1 MALDAQRE
9 SYEGRQNGATQ
20 IRPCDAP
27 GYRTCLRILR
37 LHRLHRA
44 KRGAALAKRRRIHAR
59 QDPED
64 GAQLG
69 YHPDAYARSL
79 RRRRSQTIAVLAYD
93 LSDPFCIPIVHGIQE
108 GLQPADY
115 LPLLVDAQTQRK
127 LFDSYLKMIL
137 ERRAEGVIVIASW
150 IFQETNLL
158 EDIEKNRVPIV
169 IVGRDLTNNKVS
181 SLLVD
186 NEAGG
191 ALAMRHLIELGH
203 RRIAIVRGPE
213 ELFDTEPR
221 WAGVQRAATEAGV
234 QIDRKLVFQLPN
246 SMDSTSGF
254 EGGLRFSK
262 DMLASGR
269 PFTAVLAF
277 DDLTA
282 LGVVRGLTDAGLKIP
297 DDCSV
302 VGFDDVLPAAVSTPG
317 ITTIRQPLKEMG
329 LLASEW
335 TLAGDQFPRSR
346 RAEAGETVQSSART
360 CRAHVHLAPN
370 TGPSPWQPRK
380 IALDNLV
387 NAERYSFIQTI
398 ESIRSTNEPHTRIV
412 LLRKEMPGTHEAR
425 KRLSFLLPSSLPHL

>member
-1 MALDAQRE
+1 MA
-9 SYEGRQNGATQ
+9 
-20 IRPCDAP
+20 
-27 GYRTCLRILR
+27 
-37 LHRLHRA
+37 
-44 KRGAALAKRRRIHAR
+44 
-59 QDPED
+59 
-64 GAQLG
+64 AQLG

-169 IVGRDLTNNKVS
+169 IVGRDLTNRKVS
-181 SLLVD
+181 SLLID
-186 NEAGG
+186 NDAGG
-191 ALAMRHLIELGH
+191 ALALRHLIELGH
-203 RRIAIVRGPE
+203 RHIAIIRGPE

-221 WAGVQRAATEAGV
+221 WAGVQRAAAEAGI

-246 SMDSTSGF
+246 SMGSTSGF
-254 EGGLRFSK
+254 EGGLGFSK
-262 DMLASGR
+262 EILASGH

-282 LGVVRGLTDAGLKIP
+282 LGIVRGLTNAGLKVP

-335 TLAGDQFPRSR
+335 TLRAINSRDQNAEKPVMLYKAPPELVVRMSTSRHAPASR
-346 RAEAGETVQSSART
+346 RISSAR
-360 CRAHVHLAPN
+360 
-370 TGPSPWQPRK
+370 S
-380 IALDNLV
+380 
-387 NAERYSFIQTI
+387 
-398 ESIRSTNEPHTRIV
+398 
-412 LLRKEMPGTHEAR
+412 
-425 KRLSFLLPSSLPHL
+425 RLTT

>member
-1 MALDAQRE
+1 LTGGEIVQRKSGHVTLLDIAQACGYSVSTVSIVLSEAPLSQNVAASTRDRIRKMAQ
-9 SYEGRQNGATQ
+9 
-20 IRPCDAP
+20 
-27 GYRTCLRILR
+27 
-37 LHRLHRA
+37 
-44 KRGAALAKRRRIHAR
+44 
-59 QDPED
+59 
-64 GAQLG
+64 QLG

-127 LFDSYLKMIL
+127 LFDNYLKMIL

-169 IVGRDLTNNKVS
+169 IVGRDLTNKKVS

-191 ALAMRHLIELGH
+191 ALAFRHLIELGH

-246 SMDSTSGF
+246 LMGSTSGF
-254 EGGLRFSK
+254 EGGLNFSK

-269 PFTAVLAF
+269 QFTAVLAF

-282 LGVVRGLTDAGLKIP
+282 LGIVRGLTNAGLRIP

-329 LLASEW
+329 LLASDW
-335 TLAGDQFPRSR
+335 TLRAINSRDRNAVRPVKLYKAPPELVVRMSTSRRIPESR
-346 RAEAGETVQSSART
+346 RA
-360 CRAHVHLAPN
+360 
-370 TGPSPWQPRK
+370 SPAKSR
-380 IALDNLV
+380 L
-387 NAERYSFIQTI
+387 TI
-398 ESIRSTNEPHTRIV
+398 
-412 LLRKEMPGTHEAR
+412 
-425 KRLSFLLPSSLPHL
+425 

>member
-1 MALDAQRE
+1 MMQRKSGHVTLLDIANACGYSVSTVSIVLSEAPLSQNVAATTRDRIRKMAQ
-9 SYEGRQNGATQ
+9 
-20 IRPCDAP
+20 
-27 GYRTCLRILR
+27 
-37 LHRLHRA
+37 
-44 KRGAALAKRRRIHAR
+44 
-59 QDPED
+59 
-64 GAQLG
+64 QLG

-127 LFDSYLKMIL
+127 LFDNYLKMIL

-150 IFQETNLL
+150 IFEETNLL
-158 EDIEKNRVPIV
+158 DDIEKNQVPIV
-169 IVGRDLTNNKVS
+169 IVGRDLTNRNVS

-191 ALAMRHLIELGH
+191 ALALRHLIELGH

-221 WAGVQRAATEAGV
+221 WAGVQRAAAEGGI

-246 SMDSTSGF
+246 LVGSTSGF
-254 EGGLRFSK
+254 EGGLSFSK
-262 DMLASGR
+262 DILASRR

-282 LGVVRGLTDAGLKIP
+282 LGVVRGLTEAGLHVP

-302 VGFDDVLPAAVSTPG
+302 VGFDDVLPAAVATPG

-335 TLAGDQFPRSR
+335 TLQEINSHDQASRNPVKLFKAPPELVVRMSTSRVTKRSR
-346 RAEAGETVQSSART
+346 SP
-360 CRAHVHLAPN
+360 LAK
-370 TGPSPWQPRK
+370 SR
-380 IALDNLV
+380 L
-387 NAERYSFIQTI
+387 TI
-398 ESIRSTNEPHTRIV
+398 
-412 LLRKEMPGTHEAR
+412 
-425 KRLSFLLPSSLPHL
+425 

>member
-1 MALDAQRE
+1 MVQRKSGHVTLLDIARACGYSVSTVSIVLSEAPLSQNVAASTRE
-9 SYEGRQNGATQ
+9 Q
-20 IRPCDAP
+20 IRNM
-27 GYRTCLRILR
+27 
-37 LHRLHRA
+37 
-44 KRGAALAKRRRIHAR
+44 AR
-59 QDPED
+59 
-64 GAQLG
+64 QLG

-93 LSDPFCIPIVHGIQE
+93 LSDPFCIPIVHGIQA
-108 GLQPADY
+108 GLQPANY

-158 EDIEKNRVPIV
+158 DDIEKNQVPIV
-169 IVGRDLTNNKVS
+169 IVGRDLTNRNVS

-191 ALAMRHLIELGH
+191 ALALRHLVELGH

-221 WAGVQRAATEAGV
+221 WAGVQRAAAEAGI

-246 SMDSTSGF
+246 LMDSTSGF

-262 DMLASGR
+262 EMLASGR

-277 DDLTA
+277 DDFTA
-282 LGVVRGLTDAGLKIP
+282 LGVVRGLTDAGLKVP

-335 TLAGDQFPRSR
+335 TLQAINAPR
-346 RAEAGETVQSSART
+346 TSA
-360 CRAHVHLAPN
+360 AKPVKLYKAP
-370 TGPSPWQPRK
+370 PE
-380 IALDNLV
+380 LV
-387 NAERYSFIQTI
+387 VRM
-398 ESIRSTNEPHTRIV
+398 ST
-412 LLRKEMPGTHEAR
+412 
-425 KRLSFLLPSSLPHL
+425 